1 MNFPVQTLL
10 THLDFNQSCF
20 ENFKKKKLLL
30 GIKTILGQWEHKSQL
45 LKKAKIEEKGYL
57 KEEKQGNLGSC
68 PYVIF

>member
-1 MNFPVQTLL
+1 MLRKL
-10 THLDFNQSCF
+10 
-20 ENFKKKKLLL
+20 KKKKLLL